1 MRAGKANQN
10 ENKNK
15 KLSKDHA
22 ESPNRKAKRRRE
34 KVSWVWQYFV
44 KDGKTAIC
52 QFCDSSFST
61 ASTTTLGYHLNNV
74 HKDLVNDG
82 TSFVTVELNDDD
94 ESEAT
99 QHIRMEVTT

>member
-1 MRAGKANQN
+1 MRAGKADQN
-10 ENKNK
+10 ENRNT
-15 KLSKDHA
+15 KLSNDHA

-82 TSFVTVELNDDD
+82 CSAFVTVELND

-99 QHIRMEVTT
+99 QHISMEVTK